1 MGFEEAT
8 PIQAET
14 IPLAMKGEDVIGQA
28 QTGTGKTA
36 AFGIPMLEKF
46 NRNEKGTKGLVVAP
60 TCELAIQVA
69 AEIDRLGRNK
79 GIKTL
84 AIYGGHQMGRQ
95 IRALK
100 DGPHIVVATPGRL
113 LDHMPRR
120 TLNMSDIQVA
130 ALSEGDEMVHVGFID
145 DADDILNAVPAESQP
160 SSFSAPVP

>member
-1 MGFEEAT
+1 MKSKIYYVEKGDSNKLTTFKELNLSEPILKSLDTMGFEEAT

-60 TCELAIQVA
+60 TRELAIQVA

-79 GIKTL
+79 G
-84 AIYGGHQMGRQ
+84 
-95 IRALK
+95 LK
-100 DGPHIVVATPGRL
+100 HL
-113 LDHMPRR
+113 
-120 TLNMSDIQVA
+120 QF
-130 ALSEGDEMVHVGFID
+130 MVDNRWVDKF
-145 DADDILNAVPAESQP
+145 VR
-160 SSFSAPVP
+160 

>member
-1 MGFEEAT
+1 ILKSLDTMGFEEAT

-36 AFGIPMLEKF
+36 AFGIPMIERF
-46 NRNEKGTKGLVVAP
+46 DRNEKGVKGLVVEQ
-60 TCELAIQVA
+60 TRELATEVA
-69 AEIDRLGRNK
+69 AEFDRLGRSS

-84 AIYGGHQMGRQ
+84 SIYGGQQMGRQ

-113 LDHMPRR
+113 LDHMRRR
-120 TLNMSDIQVA
+120 TIKMSDIQVA
-130 ALSEGDEMVHVGFID
+130 VLDEADEMLNMGFID
-145 DADDILNAVPAESQP
+145 DIKD
-160 SSFSAPVP
+160 